1 MEELS
6 YAPIE
11 GKSRSYRSLLFAIG
25 IVIAIFI
32 VSYLTA
38 YLKGLQVWGISNVI
52 PWGQLITLDIY
63 FIGLSAGAI
72 VVSSLGYVFKKEEYK
87 PIGRLAVYV
96 GLLCMIGAMI
106 CVLTDLGRPEKF
118 WRLFMF
124 FYLNNMTSV
133 FAINGIFYGG
143 YILLMIV
150 YLWLVIEGKH
160 RLAVII
166 GTVDVCWAVLVH
178 TFTGSIFGLIQTR
191 DILTSPIKPFEFVVA
206 ACTSGTALLIIL
218 AFISFKASKRKI
230 DPKLLVSLGKLLSY
244 FIIVLLIMVF
254 FDKLVHTYFP
264 HRQGTVFLT
273 TGPYW
278 PLFWIMQIG
287 MGIVL
292 PLIILF
298 HPKAGKTVKGALAAS
313 LSVVIGVFGERA
325 AIVLPGTAQV
335 QQLFPGE
342 LQGIWGTPGSFPV
355 TFWET
360 TMSLGAVAMV
370 ALLFVLGLRYL
381 PILPAQPAEE
391 PKPVTVPASAPAETP
406 AEPAEAAK

>member
-6 YAPIE
+6 YSPIE
-11 GKSRSYRSLLFAIG
+11 GKSRGYRNMVFAIG

-38 YLKGLQVWGISNVI
+38 YLKGFQVWGVSNTV

-150 YLWLVIEGKH
+150 YLWLVMEGKH
-160 RLAVII
+160 HLATLI

-178 TFTGSIFGLIQTR
+178 TFTGSIFGLISTR
-191 DILTSPIKPFEFVVA
+191 EILTSPIKPFEFVVA
-206 ACTSGTALLIIL
+206 ACTSGTSLLIIL
-218 AFISFKASKRKI
+218 AYISFKKSKRHL
-230 DPKLLVSLGKLLSY
+230 DPKLLISLGKLLSY

-264 HRQGTVFLT
+264 HREGAVFLM

-278 PLFWIMQIG
+278 WLFWILQIG
-287 MGIVL
+287 MGIVI

-298 HPKAGKTVKGALAAS
+298 HPKWGKSLKGVMTAS
-313 LSVVIGVFGERA
+313 ASVVIGVLGERA
-325 AIVLPGTAQV
+325 AIVIPGTAQV
-335 QQLFPGE
+335 QNLFPGE
-342 LQGIWGTPGSFPV
+342 LQGVWGTPGTFSI

-381 PILPAQPAEE
+381 PILPAKPAEVAA
-391 PKPVTVPASAPAETP
+391 PTPAPAAEIPAAPAEAP
-406 AEPAEAAK
+406 K